1 MCYRVNHHRPVWP
14 GAERQRA
21 PVQNGARVT
30 QSIPLHA
37 FVEKLA
43 RRRVLSDRDREAL
56 FALPHVVKTMR
67 RHDYLVRE
75 EEEAKNCCVILS
87 GFAVRHK
94 ATRYGA
100 RQIFSIDRKSTRLNS
115 SH

>member
-1 MCYRVNHHRPVWP
+1 MFFVYVLCTPRYQPVLTVSFPTLRSSDLLPFWP
-14 GAERQRA
+14 VAWGHRA

-43 RRRVLSDRDREAL
+43 RRRLLSDRDREAL

-75 EEEAKNCCVILS
+75 EEEAKNC
-87 GFAVRHK
+87 
-94 ATRYGA
+94 
-100 RQIFSIDRKSTRLNS
+100 
-115 SH
+115 